1 MFKAVSKVI
10 NSFVKNK
17 NKNKKKKKGYIQR
30 FL

>member
-17 NKNKKKKKGYIQR
+17 NKNKKKGYIQR

>member
-17 NKNKKKKKGYIQR
+17 KKKKKKGYIQR